1 MAPYRQANCH
11 DLLWY
16 HIRTFLYWCPGT
28 MLCQCRKEFK
38 RVLSLWPRLIMIVAG
53 DFRLVCEVILDCSLF
68 DVRGLWMKLQKQSFT
83 SKSKQSSNQEKL
95 GRKNLFKWISCYMM
109 RWLFVVFHSWIWK
122 QALGSVVWS
131 RQLQLGKITSEME
144 QNFNFQTVLVTEASS
159 CFFTFWCFCF
169 LTCSP
174 LLFPF
179 FPSCCNEL
187 RVCACVFARAYR
199 HACDLCCGH
208 RVIHL
213 LRPILFLFC
222 LISLYWLAPTISRA
236 DPHCCYES

>member
-1 MAPYRQANCH
+1 M
-11 DLLWY
+11 
-16 HIRTFLYWCPGT
+16 
-28 MLCQCRKEFK
+28 
-38 RVLSLWPRLIMIVAG
+38 
-53 DFRLVCEVILDCSLF
+53 CEDSV
-68 DVRGLWMKLQKQSFT
+68 WSFT

-236 DPHCCYES
+236 DPYCCYES